1 MEITLKHGVEYDIN
15 DPVAVDDLVRSIEA
29 HARLMKTAADLLS
42 ELVPGLEI
50 ETKRVSVLH
59 LSQQSPL
66 RELFAFSVVMAY
78 QKKLEEEVPALI
90 ESLTGV
96 ELSDQYDTL
105 VTVLVML
112 VAIFGISKAFDL
124 LFPGRSK
131 ENLEETK
138 ESLAKRAAAMLGTS
152 YQRVIGAV
160 EVMFTGRTN
169 RVLVSA
175 SQKVFAPTRNHPQAS
190 IRDDRQQVLIPAPAT
205 RDAQAASGLPYE
217 PESDDDPATSSEFHR
232 NVRIIL
238 HAMDRDRKK
247 QGWAGHCPDLFDDR
261 IPMHLEKTIDP
272 EGIFGKDE
280 IKGDILLTS
289 EEDVDGKMI
298 PKEFLLI
305 AAYI

>member
-1 MEITLKHGVEYDIN
+1 MEITLKHGVEYDIT
-15 DPVAVDDLVRSIEA
+15 DPVAVDDLVKSIEA
-29 HARLMKTAADLLS
+29 HARLMKTATELLS
-42 ELVPGLEI
+42 KLVPGLQM
-50 ETKRVSVLH
+50 ETKRVSVLQ

-66 RELFAFSVVMAY
+66 RELFAFSVVIAY
-78 QKKLEEEVPALI
+78 QKELEKEVPALI

-112 VAIFGISKAFDL
+112 VAIYGVSKAFDL

-131 ENLEETK
+131 DNLAEAQ
-138 ESLAKRAAAMLGTS
+138 ESLAKRVAAMLGTT
-152 YQRVIGAV
+152 YQRVVAAV
-160 EVMFTGRTN
+160 EVIFTGRSN
-169 RVLVSA
+169 RVLVGA

-190 IRDDRQQVLIPAPAT
+190 IRDDRQQVLVSPSAT

-217 PESDDDPATSSEFHR
+217 PDGDDEPASNSEFHR

-247 QGWAGHCPDLFDDR
+247 RGWAGHCPDLFDDR
-261 IPMHLEKTIDP
+261 IPMHLEKSIDP

-280 IKGDILLTS
+280 IRGDILLTS
-289 EEDVDGKMI
+289 EENEDGKMT
-298 PKEFLLI
+298 PKDFLLV
-305 AAYI
+305 AAYM